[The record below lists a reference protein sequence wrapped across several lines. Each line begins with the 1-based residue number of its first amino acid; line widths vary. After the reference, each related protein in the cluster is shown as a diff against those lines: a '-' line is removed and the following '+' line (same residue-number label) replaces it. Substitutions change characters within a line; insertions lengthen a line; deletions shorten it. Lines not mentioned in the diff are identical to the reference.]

1 MSIYWVPESQGTSVG
16 ALWDRTAIPSN
27 GEQASARGSL
37 TPTVGDKGCT
47 ASSGYLLSCHTT
59 CCTGWLLSVS
69 GRECCLKETLDG
81 PSWWVLLLLTRND
94 RGMAGWWLRE
104 LMGDKVLKKILQYK
118 PAGVWKV
125 SSFMLLFEPHMLRCR
140 TPVGTCSVT
149 MPRLEVSSTN
159 TACHLHKSC
168 RPFTKDK
175 PAVVLSSKLTL
186 WYTFYTS
193 IWTAFALFKH
203 LEQEQNNLTFVNII
217 FTSPKWNY
225 SIKCI

>member
-1 MSIYWVPESQGTSVG
+1 MKIKCFSIAFFSVGLLKDLIATNIETLHSMSIYWVPESQGTSVG

-37 TPTVGDKGCT
+37 TPTVADKGCT

-104 LMGDKVLKKILQYK
+104 LMGDKVFKK
-118 PAGVWKV
+118 
-125 SSFMLLFEPHMLRCR
+125 
-140 TPVGTCSVT
+140 
-149 MPRLEVSSTN
+149 
-159 TACHLHKSC
+159 
-168 RPFTKDK
+168 K
-175 PAVVLSSKLTL
+175 PAV
-186 WYTFYTS
+186 
-193 IWTAFALFKH
+193 
-203 LEQEQNNLTFVNII
+203 
-217 FTSPKWNY
+217 
-225 SIKCI
+225 